1 MKLFL
6 LLLSTTLLIA
16 FNYSNSQTS
25 DINSKNNKISTP
37 KTYLVQPNQNPD
49 GIIIDSKQLS
59 KTTGIDQDTSK
70 IKSEITRVYTRDNLK
85 FYIEIRL
92 KEDLIPIKLQI
103 YNMLGN
109 LVKDV
114 HDGTVVG
121 KTVEFNFDAT
131 NLPNGFYLC
140 ILQGPNFR
148 DAEKFTISR

>member
-16 FNYSNSQTS
+16 LNNSNSQTI
-25 DINSKNNKISTP
+25 DINSKNNTLITSKSA
-37 KTYLVQPNQNPD
+37 LVQSNQNSD
-49 GIIIDSKQLS
+49 GIIIDSKELS
-59 KTTGIDQDTSK
+59 KTATIAQDTST
-70 IKSEITRVYTRDNLK
+70 IKNEILRVYTSDNLNFK
-85 FYIEIRL
+85 VKIRL
-92 KEDLIPIKLQI
+92 KEYIVPIKISI

-109 LVKDV
+109 LVEEV
-114 HDGTVVG
+114 YSGTAIEGVDYPFV
-121 KTVEFNFDAT
+121 AS

>member
-6 LLLSTTLLIA
+6 LLISTSLLIA

-25 DINSKNNKISTP
+25 DINSKNNKIITQ
-37 KTYLVQPNQNPD
+37 KTSLVQPKQNSD

-59 KTTGIDQDTSK
+59 KTAGIDQDTSK
-70 IKSEITRVYTRDNLK
+70 NKNEILKVYTSDNLK
-85 FYIEIRL
+85 FYVRIKL
-92 KEDLIPIKLQI
+92 KEYLIPIKIQI

-109 LVKDV
+109 LVEEVYSGAAIKDV
-114 HDGTVVG
+114 EYT
-121 KTVEFNFDAT
+121 FDAS

>member
-6 LLLSTTLLIA
+6 ILIITTLLIA
-16 FNYSNSQTS
+16 FNYSNSQS
-25 DINSKNNKISTP
+25 IDISSKNNKIITS
-37 KTYLVQPNQNPD
+37 KTSLVQPVHKSD

-59 KTTGIDQDTSK
+59 KTAGIDQDTSS
-70 IKSEITRVYTRDNLK
+70 IKNEISKVYTSDNLK
-85 FYIEIRL
+85 FYVRIKL
-92 KEDLIPIKLQI
+92 KEYIVPIKINI

-109 LVKDV
+109 LVEEV
-114 HDGTVVG
+114 YSGTAIEGVDYP
-121 KTVEFNFDAT
+121 FIAS

>member
-6 LLLSTTLLIA
+6 LLISTTLLIA
-16 FNYSNSQTS
+16 FNYSNSQTI
-25 DINSKNNKISTP
+25 DLNTRNNQKISS
-37 KTYLVQPNQNPD
+37 KTSLLQPSQTSG

-59 KTTGIDQDTSK
+59 KTASIDQDTSSIKNEILK
-70 IKSEITRVYTRDNLK
+70 IYTSDNLK
-85 FYIEIRL
+85 FYVRIKL
-92 KEDLIPIKLQI
+92 KEYIIPIKIQV

-109 LVKDV
+109 LVEEVYSGAAIKDV
-114 HDGTVVG
+114 
-121 KTVEFNFDAT
+121 EYPFDAS

>member
-6 LLLSTTLLIA
+6 LLVSCTLLIA
-16 FNYSNSQTS
+16 LNYSNSQTI
-25 DINSKNNKISTP
+25 DINSKSKMIISSKSSLIQP
-37 KTYLVQPNQNPD
+37 VQNSD

-59 KTTGIDQDTSK
+59 KTAGIDQDTSS
-70 IKSEITRVYTRDNLK
+70 IKNEISRVYTSDNLK
-85 FYIEIRL
+85 FYVRIKL
-92 KEDLIPIKLQI
+92 KEYIIPIKIQL

-109 LVKDV
+109 LVEEVYSGTAIKDV
-114 HDGTVVG
+114 EYD
-121 KTVEFNFDAT
+121 FDAS

>member
-16 FNYSNSQTS
+16 LNYSNSQTI
-25 DINSKNNKISTP
+25 DINSKNSELISS
-37 KTYLVQPNQNPD
+37 KTSLVQSSQISD
-49 GIIIDSKQLS
+49 GIIIDSKELS
-59 KTTGIDQDTSK
+59 KTANIDQDTST
-70 IKSEITRVYTRDNLK
+70 IKNEILRVYTSDNLNFK
-85 FYIEIRL
+85 VKIRL
-92 KEDLIPIKLQI
+92 KEYIIPIKISI

-109 LVKDV
+109 LVEEV
-114 HDGTVVG
+114 YSGTAIEGVDYPFV
-121 KTVEFNFDAT
+121 AS

>member
-1 MKLFL
+1 INIKNKNS
-6 LLLSTTLLIA
+6 LSSKSALI
-16 FNYSNSQTS
+16 QV
-25 DINSKNNKISTP
+25 IQK
-37 KTYLVQPNQNPD
+37 PD

-59 KTTGIDQDTSK
+59 KTAVIDQDTSS

-85 FYIEIRL
+85 FYIEIKL